1 MPQNKIPK
9 TIGFIISSI
18 DSSYRDS
25 LVDALCNQFYAK
37 GYTVLMGMTSHD
49 LKRERELFV
58 TFSQLVDCI
67 IIISNAEK
75 YEQIEDVV
83 PSDIPVLFLIN
94 KPEGTTKSAIMEN
107 DYSAFYQAV
116 VSYAAS
122 HHHKVAYVCSNIKV
136 SSSKEVLKA
145 YVDSLNSSQIP
156 YDDSLIYDVM
166 DNPEFDAGNLVS
178 DMLCKGC
185 GAIICT
191 TPNITNRF
199 LDYLLFNA
207 QKNSNHPI
215 SIYGYGNQSH
225 NLITQLNINIVV
237 HPHNQIVNLAV
248 DQALYL
254 MKHPHQTAHRDFL
267 VKGKL
272 KMYTYDGINNP

>member
-1 MPQNKIPK
+1 MSKYKIPN
-9 TIGFIISSI
+9 TIGFIVSSI

-25 LVDALCNQFYAK
+25 LVDSICNKFYDR
-37 GYTVLMGMTSHD
+37 GYKVLMGMTSHNLD
-49 LKRERELFV
+49 RERELFKI
-58 TFSQLVDCI
+58 FSELVDCI
-67 IIISNAEK
+67 LVISNAEK
-75 YEQIEDVV
+75 FEQIEDVV

-94 KPEGTTKSAIMEN
+94 KPEGATKSAILEN

-116 VSYAAS
+116 VSYSAS
-122 HHHKVAYVCSNIKV
+122 HHHKIAFVCSNIKV

-156 YDDSLIYDVM
+156 YDDNLIYDVM
-166 DNPEFDAGNLVS
+166 DNPEFDTGSMVS

-199 LDYLLFNA
+199 LDYLLFNS
-207 QKNSNHPI
+207 QKNINHPI
-215 SIYGYGNQSH
+215 SVYGYGNQVN
-225 NLITQLNINIVV
+225 NLVTQLNINVVV
-237 HPHNQIVNLAV
+237 HPHNQIVTLAV
-248 DQALYL
+248 EQALYL
-254 MKHPHQTAHRDFL
+254 IKHPNQKNYRDFL

-272 KMYTYDGINNP
+272 KMYTYDGINNT